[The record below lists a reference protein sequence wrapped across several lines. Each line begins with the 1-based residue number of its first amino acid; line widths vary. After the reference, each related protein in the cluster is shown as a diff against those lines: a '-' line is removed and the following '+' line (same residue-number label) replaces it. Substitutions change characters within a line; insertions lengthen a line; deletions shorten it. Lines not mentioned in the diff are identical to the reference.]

1 MKKILLLLTFFNLN
15 LFPAIVFAKMGYLF
29 PDDEY
34 GSGGGIDIFGF
45 IAFILISG
53 WFYKTFIEDILKWKE
68 RRRNKEKFDFS
79 SIKEGPVVLL
89 VIYSVRG
96 IFLAFPV
103 LFITKWILGYAFLKD
118 FWVFIFI
125 GVIAIQFVF
134 SEDL

>member
-1 MKKILLLLTFFNLN
+1 MNKILLLLTFLNLN

-45 IAFILISG
+45 IAFIFISG

-79 SIKEGPVVLL
+79 SIKEGFGGFLF
-89 VIYSVRG
+89 IYSLRG

-103 LFITKWILGYAFLKD
+103 LFITKWILGYSFLKD
-118 FWVFIFI
+118 FWIFIFI
-125 GVIAIQFVF
+125 GIIAIQFVF